1 MVVDL
6 SSIVPLCAW
15 APEAGRTIFERTPGL
30 LGTLECRLR
39 YLVAIHCQVH
49 AADNFALETILKRV
63 SNSGAE
69 RSPDAGP
76 K

>member
-6 SSIVPLCAW
+6 SSIVPMCAW
-15 APEAGRTIFERTPGL
+15 APEARRTIFERTPGL

-39 YLVAIHCQVH
+39 YLLRKVR
-49 AADNFALETILKRV
+49 AADIFALETILKRV

-69 RSPDAGP
+69 RSLDAGP